1 MLQTTGNYYLY
12 KLGFVCPSWKQRD
25 RSQLSVSLLLPDS
38 TTHQL
43 SKGFWRALLALW
55 MDKNQDEV
63 GKSSGDIPVHYKRSR
78 TGWHWYMGFLL
89 MIFFSPHHYPCPPT
103 LYLSGLK
110 NNVAFL
116 DEEISYPNVSFCM
129 GGLT

>member
-1 MLQTTGNYYLY
+1 
-12 KLGFVCPSWKQRD
+12 
-25 RSQLSVSLLLPDS
+25 
-38 TTHQL
+38 
-43 SKGFWRALLALW
+43 
-55 MDKNQDEV
+55 
-63 GKSSGDIPVHYKRSR
+63 
-78 TGWHWYMGFLL
+78 